1 MPESAGQPDVP
12 PIAPRRPSVR
22 TLHGTTETDD
32 YAWMRDR
39 GQPALGEYLAAER
52 AYYDAHAAHLAGLT
66 GRLAA
71 ESAGR
76 IPDRADNS
84 VGWPLSGFIY
94 RTRTP
99 EGRENLQFLR
109 SRSGESSEQLLLDEN
124 IIGAATGYVDIGAR
138 EPSPDGNLL
147 AWSSD
152 TSGAEIY
159 RLRIRDLR
167 TGEDLP
173 DDIARSY
180 PGVAWSA
187 DSRYLFYLV
196 PDELNRP
203 FELWRHKVGT
213 SASDDLMLYTE
224 SDARYEL
231 TLHATRSGQFAVITS
246 ACRDTTEVRLIPL
259 ADPLAEPVVVEPRRR
274 GVEYRVDHAKAAAGD
289 SAGSSTRAGPD
300 STAGW
305 LYIVTDDDEPE
316 FTLKRVLASA
326 PSAAYWVR
334 VDCPAV
340 APASADTRLL
350 SCDVIGDRLLL
361 SLRRGG
367 EHLLAIAGLDGW
379 QVIEVR
385 PRFAAGSI
393 SVEHAEEYD
402 AGSVIV
408 REESLIEPPSWY
420 RLDLATGERVLLK
433 RKEVPG
439 YDATRYVTERI
450 AISAADGTAIP
461 VTLAYSKQTPLDG
474 TAPCL
479 LYGYGAYEACCD
491 PEFTVGLPS
500 LLDRGVVYA
509 IAHVRGGGELG
520 RNWWL
525 QGRLRSKPTT
535 FTDLID
541 VADALAGRD
550 GPAGSS
556 GGSGPRN
563 GSALVDGDRI
573 VSRGLSA
580 GGLLQGAVYSMRP
593 DRWRAV
599 VAEVPFVD
607 CVTTMLDPSIP
618 LTINE
623 WDEWGDPRDPADYA
637 CLRSYSPYDNPP
649 AGPRPALLV
658 TGAVHDPRV
667 AVHEPAKWVARL
679 RATATPADPSLIL
692 FRVELGAGAHTGP
705 SGRFAQADK
714 EAEVHAFVLD
724 AMGLRDQNER
734 VTDVR

>member
-1 MPESAGQPDVP
+1 MPESVGQPAVP
-12 PIAPRRPSVR
+12 PIARRIPSVR
-22 TLHGTTETDD
+22 SVHGPAETDD

-39 GQPALGEYLAAER
+39 EQPAFGEYLAAER
-52 AYYDAHAAHLAGLT
+52 AYYDAHAAHLVGLT

-71 ESAGR
+71 ESVGR
-76 IPDRADNS
+76 IPDRAENS

-124 IIGAATGYVDIGAR
+124 IIGAATGYVEVGAR
-138 EPSPDGNLL
+138 EPSPDGTLL
-147 AWSSD
+147 AWSAD
-152 TSGAEIY
+152 TNGAEIF

-203 FELWRHKVGT
+203 FELWRHQVG
-213 SASDDLMLYTE
+213 ALAADDVLLYTE

-274 GVEYRVDHAKAAAGD
+274 GVEYRVDHARAGTAGGSGGSSPRASAAGD
-289 SAGSSTRAGPD
+289 SVEATAQAGTDA
-300 STAGW
+300 TAGW
-305 LYIVTDDDEPE
+305 LYIVTDDDERE
-316 FTLKRVLASA
+316 FTLKRA
-326 PSAAYWVR
+326 PADAPGAANWVR

-340 APASADTRLL
+340 APARPDTRLL
-350 SCDVIGDRLLL
+350 SCDVVGDRLLL
-361 SLRRGG
+361 TLRRGG
-367 EHLLAIAGLDGW
+367 EPLLAMADLDGR

-385 PRFAAGSI
+385 PGFAAGSI
-393 SVEHAEEYD
+393 TVEHAEDYN

-420 RLDLATGERVLLK
+420 RLDLATGERALLK

-439 YDATRYVTERI
+439 YDAAPYVTERI
-450 AISAADGTAIP
+450 AVPAADGSAIP
-461 VTLAYSKQTPLDG
+461 VTLAYRRQTPLDG

-479 LYGYGAYEACCD
+479 LYGYGAYEACLD

-500 LLDRGVVYA
+500 VLDRGVVYA
-509 IAHVRGGGELG
+509 IAHIRGGGERG
-520 RNWWL
+520 RNWWF
-525 QGRLRSKPTT
+525 QGRLRNKPTT
-535 FTDLID
+535 FTDFID
-541 VADALAGRD
+541 VADGLAGRD
-550 GPAGSS
+550 GK
-556 GGSGPRN
+556 
-563 GSALVDGDRI
+563 ALVDGDRI

-649 AGPRPALLV
+649 PGPRPALLV
-658 TGAVHDPRV
+658 TGAVHDARV
-667 AVHEPAKWVARL
+667 SVHEPAKWVARL
-679 RATATPADPSLIL
+679 RATATPGQPSRIL
-692 FRVELGAGAHTGP
+692 FRVELGVGAHVGP
-705 SGRFAQADK
+705 SGRFAQAAY

-724 AMGLRDQNER
+724 AMG
-734 VTDVR
+734 VTQ